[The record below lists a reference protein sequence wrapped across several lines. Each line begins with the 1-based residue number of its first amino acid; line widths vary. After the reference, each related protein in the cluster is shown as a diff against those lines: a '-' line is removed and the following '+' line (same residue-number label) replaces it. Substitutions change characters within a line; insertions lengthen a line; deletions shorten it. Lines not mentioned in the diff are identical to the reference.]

1 MDTATILLVED
12 NPDDIELTLHAFRK
26 HNLVNDL
33 VIARDGQEAMDRLFA
48 SETGDV
54 PDLVLLDLKLPKIG
68 GMEVLRAIR
77 ADPRT
82 KRIPVVILTTSD
94 DEADILN
101 GYELGINSYIRKPID
116 FDKFTATV
124 KQVGMYWLVLNT
136 PPPK

>member
-1 MDTATILLVED
+1 MDTTTILLVED
-12 NPDDIELTLHAFRK
+12 NPDDVELTLHAFRK

-33 VIARDGQEAMDRLFA
+33 VIARDGQEAMDCLFA

-54 PDLVLLDLKLPKIG
+54 PDLILLDLKLPKIG

-77 ADPRT
+77 AVPRT

-116 FDKFTATV
+116 FDKFIATV